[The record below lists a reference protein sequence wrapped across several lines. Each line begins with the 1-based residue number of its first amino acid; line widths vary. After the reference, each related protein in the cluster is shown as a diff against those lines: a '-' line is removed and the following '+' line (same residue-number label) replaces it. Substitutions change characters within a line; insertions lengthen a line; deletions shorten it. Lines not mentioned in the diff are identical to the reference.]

1 MATSTR
7 SRRSPRPSGDARQ
20 RAIVE
25 AFEALL
31 RTRPMADIAIDEI
44 AAGAAISRSAFYFY
58 FPSKQA
64 VLLELLDR
72 MVAEVDGRLAEL
84 GVPGED
90 PAAWW
95 RATIGVF
102 VAVFGAHRAVSVTLA
117 EARATVPELRAE
129 WSRRSGRW
137 VDLTASTIVAER
149 RRGRAREIVDPHATS
164 VALNAMNEH
173 VLVASFSGDRPAL
186 AAEEA
191 LDVLT
196 DIWCTTI
203 YGSPHASTGCCSFE

>member
-1 MATSTR
+1 MTPSPR
-7 SRRSPRPSGDARQ
+7 SRRSARPSGDERQ

-25 AFEALL
+25 AFEGLL
-31 RTRPMADIAIDEI
+31 QTRPMADIAIDEI
-44 AAGAAISRSAFYFY
+44 AAGAAISRSGFYFY
-58 FPSKQA
+58 FRSKQA

-84 GVPGED
+84 GVPGDD

-95 RATIGVF
+95 RETIGVF
-102 VAVFGAHRAVSVTLA
+102 VDVFGAHRAVSVTLA
-117 EARATVPELRAE
+117 EARATVPELRRE
-129 WSRRSGRW
+129 WARRSSRW

-149 RRGRAREIVDPHATS
+149 RRGRAREIVDPRATS

-173 VLVASFSGDRPAL
+173 VLVASFGGDQPSL
-186 AAEEA
+186 VAEEV

-203 YGSPHASTGCCSFE
+203 YGTPRPV

>member
-7 SRRSPRPSGDARQ
+7 SRRSARPSGDDRQ

-25 AFEALL
+25 AFEGLL

-44 AAGAAISRSAFYFY
+44 AAGATISRSGFYFY

-72 MVAEVDGRLAEL
+72 MVAEVDERLAGV
-84 GVPGED
+84 GVPGDD
-90 PAAWW
+90 PAGWW
-95 RATIGVF
+95 RASIGVF
-102 VAVFGAHRAVSVTLA
+102 VDVFGAHRAVTVTLA
-117 EARATVPELRAE
+117 EARATIPELRDE
-129 WSRRSGRW
+129 WTRRSGRW
-137 VDLTASTIVAER
+137 IEQTAATIVAER
-149 RRGRAREIVDPHATS
+149 RRGRAREIVDARATS
-164 VALNAMNEH
+164 IALNAMNEH
-173 VLVASFSGDRPAL
+173 VLVASFGNEQPAL

-203 YGSPHASTGCCSFE
+203 YGLPLPTTAP

>member
-1 MATSTR
+1 MSASTR
-7 SRRSPRPSGDARQ
+7 GRRAVRPSGDERQ

-25 AFEALL
+25 AFEGLL
-31 RTRPMADIAIDEI
+31 QHRPMADIAIDEI

-72 MVAEVDGRLAEL
+72 MVTEVDGRLARI
-84 GVPGED
+84 GGPGDD

-95 RATIGVF
+95 RESIGVF

-117 EARATVPELRAE
+117 EARATVPELRDE
-129 WSRRSGRW
+129 WARRSGRW
-137 VDLTASTIVAER
+137 VDQTAATIVAER
-149 RRGRAREIVDPHATS
+149 RRGRAREIVDARATS
-164 VALNAMNEH
+164 VALNAMNER
-173 VLVASFSGDRPAL
+173 VLVATFADEQPSL
-186 AAEEA
+186 APEEV

-203 YGSPHASTGCCSFE
+203 YGVPRAC

>member
-1 MATSTR
+1 MTTSTR
-7 SRRSPRPSGDARQ
+7 GRRTARPSGDERQ

-25 AFEALL
+25 AFEGLL
-31 RTRPMADIAIDEI
+31 QTRAMADIAIDDI
-44 AAGAAISRSAFYFY
+44 AAGAAISRSGFYFY
-58 FPSKQA
+58 FPSKHA

-72 MVAEVDGRLAEL
+72 MVAEVDGRLAGL

-102 VAVFGAHRAVSVTLA
+102 VDVFGAHRAVSVTLA

-129 WSRRSGRW
+129 WARRSGRW
-137 VDLTASTIVAER
+137 VELTASTIVAER
-149 RRGRAREIVDPHATS
+149 RRGRAREIVDPRATS

-173 VLVASFSGDRPAL
+173 VLVASFGHDQPSLGV
-186 AAEEA
+186 EET

-196 DIWCTTI
+196 DVWVTTI
-203 YGSPHASTGCCSFE
+203 YGSPRPS

>member
-7 SRRSPRPSGDARQ
+7 GRRVGRPSGDERQ

-25 AFEALL
+25 AFEGLL
-31 RTRPMADIAIDEI
+31 QSRAMADVAIDEI

-58 FPSKQA
+58 FPSKHA

-72 MVAEVDGRLAEL
+72 MVAEVDERLAEI
-84 GVPGED
+84 GVPGDD

-95 RATIGVF
+95 RASIGVF
-102 VAVFGAHRAVSVTLA
+102 VDVFGAHRAVTVTLA
-117 EARATVPELRAE
+117 EARATVPELRDE
-129 WSRRSGRW
+129 WARRSGRW
-137 VDLTASTIVAER
+137 VEQTAATIVAER
-149 RRGRAREIVDPHATS
+149 RRGRAREIVDARATS
-164 VALNAMNEH
+164 IALNAMNER
-173 VLVASFSGDRPAL
+173 VLVAAFGGEQPAL
-186 AAEEA
+186 ASDDV

-203 YGSPHASTGCCSFE
+203 YGTPRP

>member
-1 MATSTR
+1 MSASTR
-7 SRRSPRPSGDARQ
+7 GRRAARPSGDERQ

-25 AFEALL
+25 CFEGLL
-31 RTRPMADIAIDEI
+31 RSRPMSDIAIDEI

-72 MVAEVDGRLAEL
+72 MVAEVDERLGQL
-84 GVPGED
+84 GSPGDD
-90 PAAWW
+90 PASWW

-102 VAVFGAHRAVSVTLA
+102 VDVFGAHRAVSVTLA
-117 EARATVPELRAE
+117 EARATVPELRDE
-129 WSRRSGRW
+129 WARRSGRW
-137 VDLTASTIVAER
+137 VELTASTIVAER
-149 RRGRAREIVDPHATS
+149 RRGRAREIVDPRATS
-164 VALNAMNEH
+164 IALNAMNER
-173 VLVASFSGDRPAL
+173 VLVASFGDQQPAL
-186 AAEEA
+186 PPDDV

-203 YGSPHASTGCCSFE
+203 YGRPRP

>member
-1 MATSTR
+1 MSTPSR
-7 SRRSPRPSGDARQ
+7 SRRAARLSGDERQ

-25 AFEALL
+25 AFEDLL
-31 RTRPMADIAIDEI
+31 QRKPLADIAVDEI

-64 VLLELLDR
+64 VLLDLLDR
-72 MVAEVDGRLAEL
+72 MVAEVDARLAEV
-84 GVPGED
+84 GVPGDD

-95 RATIGVF
+95 RGSIGVF

-117 EARATVPELRAE
+117 EARATIPELRDE
-129 WSRRSGRW
+129 WARRSSRW

-149 RRGRAREIVDPHATS
+149 RRGRAREVVDPHATS
-164 VALNAMNEH
+164 VVLNAMNER
-173 VLVASFSGDRPAL
+173 VLVASFGGEQPAL
-186 AAEEA
+186 APDEV

-196 DIWCTTI
+196 DVWVTTI
-203 YGSPHASTGCCSFE
+203 YGTPTP